1 MGSTGP
7 TGPGPQL
14 RPTLGDLKSKAQGLG
29 PVLDSR
35 ISPNSDLIKLG
46 GMGFM
51 YSIARRKEGRKVLGN
66 LLAILTFCVHD
77 KQDKQKNK
85 VQVPTSGP
93 QATL

>member
-1 MGSTGP
+1 MTPSSPDHTGPAQGASRVGSTGP

-51 YSIARRKEGRKVLGN
+51 YSIARRKEGRY
-66 LLAILTFCVHD
+66 
-77 KQDKQKNK
+77 
-85 VQVPTSGP
+85 
-93 QATL
+93 